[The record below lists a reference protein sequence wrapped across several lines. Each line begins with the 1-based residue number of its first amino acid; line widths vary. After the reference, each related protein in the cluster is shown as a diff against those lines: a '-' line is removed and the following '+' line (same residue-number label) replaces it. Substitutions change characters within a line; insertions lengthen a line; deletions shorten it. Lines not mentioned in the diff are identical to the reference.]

1 MVFKHNIGNKAKPKL
16 LMFMLTIILCLSMIM
31 PMIYQPLQVQ
41 AADGDMGAEDGG
53 PATGTYDG
61 GPMSS
66 RTGWLFYCIDLSNNQ
81 ANIKRDFNINH
92 HAFCTFCST

>member
-41 AADGDMGAEDGG
+41 AADGDMG
-53 PATGTYDG
+53 T
-61 GPMSS
+61 
-66 RTGWLFYCIDLSNNQ
+66 
-81 ANIKRDFNINH
+81 
-92 HAFCTFCST
+92 